1 MAQVTDYRND
11 IRPNWCPG
19 CGHYGV
25 QAAITDAVTQLD
37 IAPERLAVIS
47 GIGWGSP
54 VGGGGFLFAL
64 AFFSRYRLPQP
75 YRRLFLRIW
84 CTYDS
89 RSCVTLC
96 SRGKIS

>member
-47 GIGWGSP
+47 GIGCS
-54 VGGGGFLFAL
+54 
-64 AFFSRYRLPQP
+64 QP

>member
-47 GIGWGSP
+47 GIGCSSR
-54 VGGGGFLFAL
+54 VL
-64 AFFSRYRLPQP
+64 FFSCFFRLAAPPAVSAVISTHMVHIRLTVVRYLM
-75 YRRLFLRIW
+75 LK
-84 CTYDS
+84 
-89 RSCVTLC
+89 
-96 SRGKIS
+96 G